1 MSARTIPVVVGCSNL
16 VGADGAVTTLDTTG
30 TVATVT
36 AVRAYRSAL
45 IMAMMSDG

>member
-16 VGADGAVTTLDTTG
+16 VGADGVVTTVDTTG

-45 IMAMMSDG
+45 IMVMMSDG